1 MGCKLASDQ
10 KNTQFSE
17 KKTFSIDA
25 LAHFYDCCQMFHEQ
39 DVEIVCSQ
47 MMHVGP
53 KYEND
58 ALCITKYENGAPCIT
73 KYENGALCI
82 IKYENGAA
90 CITKYENASRTDLTA
105 ELYFAAS
112 PIFGHQGAQQIY
124 HCNHC

>member
-1 MGCKLASDQ
+1 M
-10 KNTQFSE
+10 
-17 KKTFSIDA
+17 
-25 LAHFYDCCQMFHEQ
+25 HCCQMFHEQ

-82 IKYENGAA
+82 
-90 CITKYENASRTDLTA
+90 TKYENVSRTDLTA

-124 HCNHC
+124 AFKPLLTMTMIFLD